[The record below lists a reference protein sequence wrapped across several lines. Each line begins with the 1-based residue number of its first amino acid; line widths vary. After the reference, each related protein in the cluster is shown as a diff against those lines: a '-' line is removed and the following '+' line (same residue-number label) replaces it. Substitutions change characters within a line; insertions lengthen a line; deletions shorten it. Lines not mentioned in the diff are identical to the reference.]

1 MLPQFTQNFAIPPKS
16 SNDLGKE
23 KFFHL
28 VIRAQLN
35 IQGGENKI
43 TVSNPIYNAIYVERI
58 NTHQNCVL
66 TAIEVICK
74 DCEIRILHERVQ
86 DVVCSNCNYSFGNS
100 CDHRQKQR
108 EFQMIC
114 ISYM

>member
-43 TVSNPIYNAIYVERI
+43 TISNPIYNTIYVERI
-58 NTHQNCVL
+58 NRHQNCVL
-66 TAIEVICK
+66 TAIKLFAKTVKYEYYMNEYMTLSVLTAIIHLVTVVIIDK
-74 DCEIRILHERVQ
+74 SKE
-86 DVVCSNCNYSFGNS
+86 NS
-100 CDHRQKQR
+100 K
-108 EFQMIC
+108 
-114 ISYM
+114 

>member
-35 IQGGENKI
+35 IQGGELL
-43 TVSNPIYNAIYVERI
+43 I
-58 NTHQNCVL
+58 NIQCNIHGEDKYASELCP
-66 TAIEVICK
+66 
-74 DCEIRILHERVQ
+74 
-86 DVVCSNCNYSFGNS
+86 NCNYSFGNS
-100 CDHRQKQR
+100 CDHR
-108 EFQMIC
+108 
-114 ISYM
+114 

>member
-35 IQGGENKI
+35 IQGGEKNI
-43 TVSNPIYNAIYVERI
+43 SNPIYNAIYVERI
-58 NTHQNCVL
+58 NTYQNCVL
-66 TAIEVICK
+66 TAIIHLVTV
-74 DCEIRILHERVQ
+74 EIIDKSKE
-86 DVVCSNCNYSFGNS
+86 NS
-100 CDHRQKQR
+100 K
-108 EFQMIC
+108 
-114 ISYM
+114 